1 MKTNKTWK
9 LPLPEKMSSGLTWFP
24 VVRVGRVVPFG
35 YEQDPSDQDILLP
48 VTEELEALEIA
59 KNHLRQY
66 SYRDVAIWLSEQTG
80 RSISHVGLMKRVKLE
95 RKRKTDAENALYYAQ
110 RYKEAE
116 AKAKRLQKK
125 RIFAVEASRTEN
137 RSSDS
142 GFSSG

>member
-116 AKAKRLQKK
+116 AKAKRLQEK
-125 RIFAVEASRTEN
+125 RIFTLEASRTEN

>member
-116 AKAKRLQKK
+116 AKAKRLQEK

>member
-95 RKRKTDAENALYYAQ
+95 RKRKTDTENALYYAQ

-116 AKAKRLQKK
+116 AKAKRLQEK

>member
-80 RSISHVGLMKRVKLE
+80 RSISHVRLMKRVKLE

-116 AKAKRLQKK
+116 AKAKRLQEK

>member
-1 MKTNKTWK
+1 MKTNKTWR

-48 VTEELEALEIA
+48 LTEELEALEIA
-59 KNHLRQY
+59 KNHLKQY

-80 RSISHVGLMKRVKLE
+80 RSISHVGLMKRVKIE

-116 AKAKRLQKK
+116 AKAKRLQEK
-125 RIFAVEASRTEN
+125 RIFTLEASRTEN